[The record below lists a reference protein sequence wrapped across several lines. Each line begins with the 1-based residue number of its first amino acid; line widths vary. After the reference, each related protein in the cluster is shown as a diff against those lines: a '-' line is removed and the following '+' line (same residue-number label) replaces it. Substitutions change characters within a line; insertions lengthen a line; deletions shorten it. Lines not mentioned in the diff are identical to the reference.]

1 MRATT
6 RASNHVEYFLFGVA
20 LVLMMLS
27 VVS

>member
-6 RASNHVEYFLFGVA
+6 RASDHVEYFIFGLA

-27 VVS
+27 VVN